1 MAETKERR
9 KIEIDP
15 AAMPEG
21 YPCAKCEQTCNGRPC
36 VRFKVFYAEFMHKCR
51 VATGCETPTRERQ
64 YRKYVETQTMIARFG
79 DEDATTS
86 REERGRMLQEKIKA
100 SGLTYRAVAERMN
113 LSQSTI
119 WSYMRDGVSE
129 KTAALAIAAVEAL
142 LREKK
147 EE

>member
-1 MAETKERR
+1 
-9 KIEIDP
+9 
-15 AAMPEG
+15 
-21 YPCAKCEQTCNGRPC
+21 
-36 VRFKVFYAEFMHKCR
+36 
-51 VATGCETPTRERQ
+51 
-64 YRKYVETQTMIARFG
+64 
-79 DEDATTS
+79 
-86 REERGRMLQEKIKA
+86 MLQEKIKA

-129 KTAALAIAAVEAL
+129 KNAARVIAAVEAL

>member
-1 MAETKERR
+1 MTETKERR
-9 KIEIDP
+9 KIKIDP

-21 YPCAKCEQTCNGRPC
+21 YPCAKCEQTCKGRPC
-36 VRFKVFYAEFMHKCR
+36 VRFKIFYAEFMHKCR
-51 VATGCETPTRERQ
+51 VETGRETPSREKQ

-86 REERGRMLQEKIKA
+86 REERGRMLQKKIKA

-129 KTAALAIAAVEAL
+129 KNAARAIVAVEAL
-142 LREKK
+142 LRERG
-147 EE
+147 E

>member
-21 YPCAKCEQTCNGRPC
+21 YPCTKCEQTCNRKPC
-36 VRFKVFYAEFMHKCR
+36 VRFVIFYAEFMHKCR
-51 VATGCETPTRERQ
+51 VAAGCETPTRERQ
-64 YRKYVETQTMIARFG
+64 YRKYVETQTIISRFG
-79 DEDATTS
+79 KEEATTR
-86 REERGRMLQEKIKA
+86 REERGMMLREKIKA

-129 KTAALAIAAVEAL
+129 KNAARTIAAVEAL
-142 LREKK
+142 LREREK
-147 EE
+147 

>member
-1 MAETKERR
+1 M
-9 KIEIDP
+9 
-15 AAMPEG
+15 
-21 YPCAKCEQTCNGRPC
+21 
-36 VRFKVFYAEFMHKCR
+36 
-51 VATGCETPTRERQ
+51 
-64 YRKYVETQTMIARFG
+64 
-79 DEDATTS
+79 
-86 REERGRMLQEKIKA
+86 MLQKKIKA

-129 KTAALAIAAVEAL
+129 ENAARAIAAVEAL